1 MTVPKKKPWGLSK
14 SEYLKIGIL
23 LAIFGVGVAV
33 AYRIQLPER
42 QLPILNPSDLNPAL
56 VADSLEGQGM
66 DHRVADFDLVDQTGT
81 RRTQADVAGKV
92 RVVSY
97 FFTTCPS
104 ICVDMA
110 AGLRRVQDAFAGDPR
125 IRILA
130 HTAMPEYDSVP
141 VLADYGARNGC
152 DPAQWWLLTGDPA
165 ELNRLAR
172 TSYFSVLEEGQG
184 WDEHSFIH
192 TENLVLVDAE
202 GRLRGYYDGTDP
214 KAVDQLLRD
223 IPLLLPDAK

>member
-1 MTVPKKKPWGLSK
+1 MTVPKPAWKLSK

-23 LAIFGVGVAV
+23 SAIFVIGVTA
-33 AYRIQLPER
+33 AYLIQRPER

-56 VADSLEGQGM
+56 VADSLEGKGM

-81 RRTQADVAGKV
+81 PRSVRDVEGKV

-97 FFTTCPS
+97 FFTTCPT

-110 AGLRRVQDAFAGDPR
+110 AGLRRVQDAFKDDDR
-125 IRILA
+125 LRILS

-141 VLADYGARNGC
+141 ILADYAARNGC
-152 DPAQWWLLTGDPA
+152 DPNQWWLLTGTPQ

-172 TSYFSVLEEGQG
+172 TSYFAVLEEGQG

-214 KAVDQLLRD
+214 KAVDQLIAD
-223 IPLLLPDAK
+223 IPLLLPHAR

>member
-1 MTVPKKKPWGLSK
+1 MTVPKPAWKLSK

-23 LAIFGVGVAV
+23 GAIFVTGVTA
-33 AYRIQLPER
+33 AYLIQRPER

-56 VADSLEGQGM
+56 VADSLEGKGM
-66 DHRVADFDLVDQTGT
+66 DHHVADFELVDQTGT
-81 RRTQADVAGKV
+81 RRSARDVEGKV
-92 RVVSY
+92 RIVSY
-97 FFTTCPS
+97 FFTTCPT

-110 AGLRRVQDAFAGDPR
+110 AGLRKVQDAYAGDDR
-125 IRILA
+125 IRILS

-141 VLADYGARNGC
+141 ILADYGDRNGC
-152 DPAQWWLLTGDPA
+152 DSAQWWLLTGTSE

-172 TSYFSVLEEGQG
+172 TSYFAVLEEGQG

-192 TENLVLVDAE
+192 TENLVLVDAQ

-214 KAVDQLLRD
+214 KAVEQLIND
-223 IPLLLPDAK
+223 IPLLLPDAR